1 MSAVFEAGA
10 AGSWP
15 PPSIRG
21 PARISAGL
29 RRLGPALPAMVG
41 SALLLS
47 IAGSTQPTIGLA
59 VMAGWIAIGLGV
71 LTRPGERLAART
83 WLHVRPASP
92 AQERSLAPLLGRAVA
107 VAGITVDD
115 VDAYIHPARQGNAYA
130 FGGHSVALTRGLI
143 IEYHYGRLSEGDLV
157 AVLVHELGHLVVG
170 DVRFG
175 LLGDWYSGPSRLAWR
190 LMVCIPAR
198 VLGYGRHPRL
208 VQVLLLVGSMIAVVR
223 GVAEHAWLS
232 VVVLLTLLLVA
243 IIGPI
248 ANAACSRRA
257 ERAADRFAAERGMAH
272 DLSHALT
279 VVPNGCSRH
288 CLSAVLASHPTQQD
302 RLKDLLRGPVVRGE
316 PPPSPGRSAPTADAG
331 AQPQDRVLQ

>member
-10 AGSWP
+10 AASWP
-15 PPSIRG
+15 APSIRG

-92 AQERSLAPLLGRAVA
+92 VQERSLAPLLGRAVA
-107 VAGITVDD
+107 VAGITVQD

-143 IEYHYGRLSEGDLV
+143 IEHECGRLSDGDLV
-157 AVLVHELGHLVVG
+157 AVLVHELGHVVVG
-170 DVRFG
+170 DVRFA
-175 LLGDWYSGPSRLAWR
+175 LLADWYSGPSRLAWR
-190 LMVCIPAR
+190 LMVGIPAR
-198 VLGYGRHPRL
+198 VLGFGRHPRL
-208 VQVLLLVGSMIAVVR
+208 VQVLLLGGSITAVVR
-223 GVAEHAWLS
+223 GVAEHAWLP

-243 IIGPI
+243 IFAPI
-248 ANAACSRRA
+248 ANAGCSRQA
-257 ERAADRFAAERGMAH
+257 ERAADRFAAARGMAH

-279 VVPNGCSRH
+279 TMGDDCSRR
-288 CLSAVLASHPTQQD
+288 LRSAVLADHPTQRQ
-302 RLKDLLRGPVVRGE
+302 RLTELTSHRPHAVNDSRGR
-316 PPPSPGRSAPTADAG
+316 PS
-331 AQPQDRVLQ
+331 QP